1 MERADSRQ
9 KGVKNLKLI
18 TDNLTDTQIMGHNVL
33 SILYTLS
40 EVCECNQL
48 INCTE
53 VTYNVYQIIV
63 VGIKVTHEI
72 TI

>member
-40 EVCECNQL
+40 EVYERNQL
-48 INCTE
+48 ISSTA
-53 VTYNVYQIIV
+53 VTHNVYQIIV
-63 VGIKVTHEI
+63 VGINVIHEI